1 MNYNSYICRFMNE
14 HEDWEERLAA
24 DYGLKIKKYDPFAIF
39 NYSMES
45 DFSNDIV
52 QEARGIIIN
61 YKTLDVAC
69 WPFRKFGNYNE
80 AYADEIDWSTARVQE
95 KVDGSII
102 KYWYDDANRE
112 WTFAT
117 NGMIY
122 ASDALASDVM
132 QYSFLDIIRFTD
144 EYITLAEIEQE
155 LNKDYTYIFE
165 LVSPLTQIVIQYPEA
180 RLYHIGTRNR
190 VTGEELDVDLGID
203 KPAQFPL
210 KSLDDCIKACAELN
224 KGRER
229 VEDVVQEGFVVVDG
243 NWNRVKIKS
252 PEYLFYHH
260 LSTEVKLSKERII
273 TMILDGNIDMADMC
287 EKFPDYA
294 PMIKYYE
301 YKITE
306 LQYQADQFA
315 IIVRRLYEEY
325 QHDRKI
331 VAGIIKNHRLS
342 KIGFMA
348 LDQPLKSGKEIMQA
362 RTIGF
367 YCKMIPDYVR
377 ENFTEL
383 LAVGGEN
390 V

>member
-1 MNYNSYICRFMNE
+1 
-14 HEDWEERLAA
+14 
-24 DYGLKIKKYDPFAIF
+24 
-39 NYSMES
+39 
-45 DFSNDIV
+45 
-52 QEARGIIIN
+52 
-61 YKTLDVAC
+61 
-69 WPFRKFGNYNE
+69 
-80 AYADEIDWSTARVQE
+80 
-95 KVDGSII
+95 
-102 KYWYDDANRE
+102 
-112 WTFAT
+112 
-117 NGMIY
+117 
-122 ASDALASDVM
+122 
-132 QYSFLDIIRFTD
+132 
-144 EYITLAEIEQE
+144 
-155 LNKDYTYIFE
+155 
-165 LVSPLTQIVIQYPEA
+165 
-180 RLYHIGTRNR
+180 
-190 VTGEELDVDLGID
+190 
-203 KPAQFPL
+203 
-210 KSLDDCIKACAELN
+210 
-224 KGRER
+224 
-229 VEDVVQEGFVVVDG
+229 
-243 NWNRVKIKS
+243 
-252 PEYLFYHH
+252 
-260 LSTEVKLSKERII
+260 
-273 TMILDGNIDMADMC
+273 MILDGNIDMADMC

-306 LQYQADQFA
+306 LEYQADQFA